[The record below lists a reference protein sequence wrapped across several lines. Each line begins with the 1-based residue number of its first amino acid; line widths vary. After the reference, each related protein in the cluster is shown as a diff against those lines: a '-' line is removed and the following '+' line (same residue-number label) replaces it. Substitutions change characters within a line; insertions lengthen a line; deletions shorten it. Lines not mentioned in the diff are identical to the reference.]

1 MVESF
6 LKSYVVVNNSLDS
19 KSIVFLTDSRLSM
32 HVGVCLLLN
41 ELEHH
46 HLWQKPKRL
55 RRHTS
60 IRSTLVRTYAHPVV

>member
-32 HVGVCLLLN
+32 HVGVC
-41 ELEHH
+41 
-46 HLWQKPKRL
+46 
-55 RRHTS
+55 
-60 IRSTLVRTYAHPVV
+60 